1 MGRSP
6 EDYEK
11 SQEPWFERLPVTGS
25 LMPITCQGWLFL
37 MLTAVF
43 GLLFALPAVFL
54 SEHGHPWSAGV
65 LGTVAAV
72 IGVGGYV
79 LASRHSRKL

>member
-11 SQEPWFERLPVTGS
+11 AQQPWFERLPVTGS
-25 LMPITCQGWLFL
+25 LMPVTWQGWAFL
-37 MLTAVF
+37 MLTVMF

-54 SEHGHPWSAGV
+54 GEHGHPWAAGV
-65 LGTVAAV
+65 LGTVAAI
-72 IGVGGYV
+72 IGIGGYI
-79 LASRHSRKL
+79 LASRHTRKL